1 MEMKEIGEIVHYY
14 TKIEVAVVKL
24 KGELK
29 VEDKIAIKGLTTDFT
44 QPINSMEIEHEKIQV
59 AKAGQSI
66 GLKVKE
72 KVREGDIIYK
82 VLG

>member
-82 VLG
+82 ILG